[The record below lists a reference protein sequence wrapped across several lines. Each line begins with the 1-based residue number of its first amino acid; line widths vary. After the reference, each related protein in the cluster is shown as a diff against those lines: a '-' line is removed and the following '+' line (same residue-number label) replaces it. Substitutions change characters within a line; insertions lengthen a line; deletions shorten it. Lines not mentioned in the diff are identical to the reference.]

1 VNIID
6 NAPTFKKQQ
15 GSAMNTTKLF
25 ELKKDLKRLQR
36 NYQTNEE
43 LLATCESQ
51 YVEKVKAD
59 IFEIE
64 NVYCDTLEEIRKIK
78 TFLYCA

>member
-1 VNIID
+1 
-6 NAPTFKKQQ
+6 
-15 GSAMNTTKLF
+15 MNTTKLF

-43 LLATCESQ
+43 LLTTCEPQ
-51 YVEKVKAD
+51 YLAKVKAD

-78 TFLYCA
+78 TFLYGV